1 MKDAMGPDAV
11 SRNHSRAPPCSTSA
25 VVTRRKNASM
35 RTSMNRAF
43 PTRERR
49 CRAEKSPRR
58 VSTSAGGGARRQGPA
73 PGGPRA
79 APRGARGGR
88 PPPAPGPAGGAGGG
102 RGGGGPPPPRGGPTR
117 PRPPPRGGR
126 RRRSSQVV
134 ERAGRVPGF
143 GRGRVGL
150 AGLALAERLVHRRLE
165 VVAEVVAEFP
175 AHLLHEP
182 GRARG
187 VVLVEIAEVRRV
199 RERFQA
205 RLLRFHGGEARHHA
219 AQAGSVT
226 ARAGRRRGRGGTKD
240 EQADPVPTVMTLVLV
255 NRHAATNLS
264 TRCERPAGAW
274 AHHTRIAPIL
284 ITSPHRPRRASG
296 SVISSRSFSAP
307 YTGRDSTTRTS
318 ESQPWSRRTWDRLQR

>member
-49 CRAEKSPRR
+49 CRAKKTPSRF
-58 VSTSAGGGARRQGPA
+58 STAAGGRAGTGPPPAHPRGGQGAHGPA
-73 PGGPRA
+73 PGRPPPSAPGAAGGREAPA
-79 APRGARGGR
+79 APPRPGARGGR
-88 PPPAPGPAGGAGGG
+88 RAGAA
-102 RGGGGPPPPRGGPTR
+102 PPPRGGPTR

-143 GRGRVGL
+143 GRGCVGL

-175 AHLLHEP
+175 AHLLPEP
-182 GRARG
+182 GRAP
-187 VVLVEIAEVRRV
+187 
-199 RERFQA
+199 
-205 RLLRFHGGEARHHA
+205 GGGPLAYA
-219 AQAGSVT
+219 
-226 ARAGRRRGRGGTKD
+226 
-240 EQADPVPTVMTLVLV
+240 
-255 NRHAATNLS
+255 
-264 TRCERPAGAW
+264 
-274 AHHTRIAPIL
+274 
-284 ITSPHRPRRASG
+284 
-296 SVISSRSFSAP
+296 
-307 YTGRDSTTRTS
+307 
-318 ESQPWSRRTWDRLQR
+318 